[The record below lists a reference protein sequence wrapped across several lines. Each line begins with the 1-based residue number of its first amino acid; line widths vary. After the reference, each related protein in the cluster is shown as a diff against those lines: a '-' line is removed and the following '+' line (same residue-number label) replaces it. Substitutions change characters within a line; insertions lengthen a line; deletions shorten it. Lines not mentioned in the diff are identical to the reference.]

1 MLSYKMTAYDKR
13 EKKRSLVTLLHKN
26 STNTYQS
33 KIYFCCSVLL
43 FQMLIVALG
52 TFICNK
58 QDEINSC

>member
-13 EKKRSLVTLLHKN
+13 EKKRSLVTLLNKN

-33 KIYFCCSVLL
+33 KIYFCCYVLL
-43 FQMLIVALG
+43 FQMLIVAIG